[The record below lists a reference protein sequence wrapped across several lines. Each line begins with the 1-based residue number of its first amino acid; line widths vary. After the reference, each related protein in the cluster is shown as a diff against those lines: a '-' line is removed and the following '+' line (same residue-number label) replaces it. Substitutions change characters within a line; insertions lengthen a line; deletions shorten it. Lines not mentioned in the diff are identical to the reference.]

1 MADGGFAQEAV
12 KKTVLQIV
20 QVALT
25 VVVLVWLFH
34 DETKRAAMWEAFKK
48 AQWSWIWHPAQR
60 QGAVLTLVADRL
72 VGLIPLIV
80 AAFLGAIWQHAWL
93 TQRRA
98 TTGLLYGVLI
108 FCIGMAVVIGAT
120 FYLGVRH
127 LKVPAWVPGNRR
139 LASVAAGW
147 GLFLNDKKRFVWT
160 VLLSIP
166 VLFTYYGGFYCAA
179 RAVNAGVSL
188 GQIFSI
194 MPIVTV
200 ITSLP
205 ISVSGMGIR
214 EGMFE
219 RLLGDLCGT
228 PPEVASVVSLLGF
241 SIFTFFGLVGAVVYV
256 FSPRLQRREL
266 QKMAREVAPH

>member
-1 MADGGFAQEAV
+1 
-12 KKTVLQIV
+12 
-20 QVALT
+20 
-25 VVVLVWLFH
+25 
-34 DETKRAAMWEAFKK
+34 
-48 AQWSWIWHPAQR
+48 
-60 QGAVLTLVADRL
+60 
-72 VGLIPLIV
+72 LIPLIV

-93 TQRRA
+93 TQTRA

-147 GLFLNDKKRFVWT
+147 GLFLNDIKRFVWT
-160 VLLSIP
+160 VLLSMP
-166 VLFTYYGGFYCAA
+166 VFFTYYGGFYCGA

-241 SIFTFFGLVGAVVYV
+241 SIFTFLGMMGAVVYV

-266 QKMAREVAPH
+266 QKMAREVAPQ